1 MTRIYLVGFD
11 VVETRTL
18 AMFISLKMIT
28 LHCSVFKNLLYRF
41 TLAACDS
48 LISISQLVYRVKHF
62 LKFLLKKFSTKTER
76 IYITFFKITRFQL
89 LEGGHLMSRD

>member
-1 MTRIYLVGFD
+1 YLVGFN

-28 LHCSVFKNLLYRF
+28 LHCSVFKDLLYRF
-41 TLAACDS
+41 TLGACDS
-48 LISISQLVYRVKHF
+48 LISISQSVYRVKHF
-62 LKFLLKKFSTKTER
+62 FKISFKKFCCENRKN
-76 IYITFFKITRFQL
+76 IHHFFKITRFQL